1 MANIGFVGLGS
12 LGSQITKRLIDT
24 GHDVTGYNRT
34 KAKGDWLVEAGMQW
48 GETPRAVA
56 EATDITFSMV
66 RDTDALYAVT
76 GGENG
81 IVVGLSEGKIYAD
94 MSTVNP
100 LASRKIADQVAET
113 GAQMLDTPVSGSKIT
128 LAAGKMSIMVGGDE
142 KAYETIKPVLL
153 DIGPT
158 VSYMGPIGSA
168 AAIKV
173 AINLTLPIQILAFS
187 EGVLLAEKFG
197 IDRDTAIDVML
208 KSVSAS
214 PATSYRLPMVLNE
227 PEEVLF
233 DMNMMQKDIQLAL
246 DMGRELE
253 VPMITSAL
261 SNEMLTTARAVGLAE
276 KDFASLFEV
285 LAQMAGTS

>member
-12 LGSQITKRLIDT
+12 LGSQITKRLIDA

-48 GETPRAVA
+48 SETPRAVA

-81 IVVGLSEGKIYAD
+81 IVAGLSEGKIYAD

-214 PATSYRLPMVLNE
+214 PATSYRLPMVLKE